1 MPSARAL
8 AVISLAKSGSSPARA
23 SATMTATSLADLV
36 TMARMAVS
44 TRIDSPGL
52 SPSLDGACAAAWA
65 DTGISV
71 DILIL
76 PASSRSNSR

>member
-1 MPSARAL
+1 
-8 AVISLAKSGSSPARA
+8 
-23 SATMTATSLADLV
+23 MTATSLADLV